1 MKKSSEIRAQ
11 IAQKEAEVKALF
23 ELAATE
29 NREFTT
35 EEKTMV
41 DKIQGIGDQS
51 GELQALG
58 ADLER
63 SIRFEAR
70 VSELASDFGKRK
82 PADIGGG
89 ARQPK
94 AVVVPARARS
104 FTQLKA
110 FQGEDGEKNAYV
122 FGHIVAAGLFNKSAS
137 KRWLKEHGLSN
148 ALSEDSNEKGGLFV
162 PTETSM
168 EIIRL
173 VEQYGV
179 FRRYAKIEPMASD
192 RKVVPVRTSGLTAYP
207 VAETNSANESSN
219 TGTQSE
225 PVYTNAELVAR
236 KWKAWTKMSDELN
249 EDSLVSMAD
258 ELAVESAIAFAYA
271 EDNAGFNG
279 DGTSTYHNILGV
291 LNAVAA
297 GSVYTAASGN
307 TSFGTLDID
316 DFIGMKGKLPE
327 FPGIQPAWFISKEGY
342 CASIERL
349 MLALGGNTVANAAAG
364 GALSFLGSPVVIT
377 NVLNGTLTTQ
387 TSTNILAY
395 GDLRM
400 ATLLGDRRRMTMSL
414 TDQRY
419 WDSDQIAVKTT
430 ERIDIN
436 VHSRGTASAA
446 GAILVM
452 ATPGS

>member
-1 MKKSSEIRAQ
+1 MKKSKDIRAA
-11 IAQKEAEVKALF
+11 IALKEAEVKALF

-29 NREFTT
+29 SREFTA
-35 EEKTMV
+35 EEKTLV
-41 DKIQGIGDQS
+41 DSIQGIGDQQ

-63 SIRFEAR
+63 AIRFEAR
-70 VSELASDFGKRK
+70 VQELAGDFGNRK
-82 PADIGGG
+82 PPQIDGG
-89 ARQPK
+89 RRK
-94 AVVVPARARS
+94 EIVVPAKARNVA
-104 FTQLKA
+104 TLKA
-110 FQGEDGEKNAYV
+110 YTGEKALENAFV
-122 FGHIVAAGLFNKSAS
+122 FGHMVAAKFFNKNAS

-162 PTETSM
+162 PAETSM

-179 FRRYAKIEPMASD
+179 FRRYARVRPMSSD
-192 RKVVPVRTSGLTAYP
+192 RLVVPVRTSGLTAYP
-207 VAETNSANESSN
+207 VAETNTANESSN

-225 PVYTNAELVAR
+225 PAYTNVELVAR

-258 ELAVESAIAFAYA
+258 ELATESAIAFAYA

-279 DGTSTYHNILGV
+279 DGTSAYHNIKGV
-291 LNAVAA
+291 LNAVQA
-297 GSVYTAASGN
+297 GSIFTARAANLAFS
-307 TSFGTLDID
+307 TLDME
-316 DFIGMKGKLPE
+316 DFLDMKGKLPD

-342 CASIERL
+342 CASMERL
-349 MLALGGNTVANAAAG
+349 MIAAGGNTVANVAAG
-364 GALSFLGSPVVIT
+364 GQASFLGSPVVIT
-377 NVLNGTLTTQ
+377 NVLNSTLTNQ
-387 TSTNILAY
+387 ASTNLLVY

-400 ATLLGDRRRMTMSL
+400 AALLGDRRMMSMSL

-419 WDSDQIAVKTT
+419 WDTDQIAVKTT

-436 VHSRGTASAA
+436 VHSQGTSSAA
-446 GAILVM
+446 GAVIVL
-452 ATPGS
+452 ATPAS